1 MLIVSS
7 KARFILLSPMYSAE
21 RKQEIL
27 LMLEKNTRVHV
38 DQLANYF
45 GVSRSSIRRDLN
57 HLHEDGLLS
66 RTYGGAVALHNGSA
80 EAPFIERQVANFAE
94 KDRIGRAAVKLID
107 EGDTIFIDGGTTTE
121 CMTPYLLERRITV
134 VTYGLNI
141 INQLSCSK
149 SISLIAIGGTLH
161 PHSLTFGGALS
172 LGAIQ
177 SSNIRF
183 DKAFMAAS
191 GISAVDGIT
200 NASLEEVPIKRKAIE
215 AGQCNI
221 LLVDSSKI
229 GITRAAYIAPL
240 PDVHRV
246 ITGAQASSS
255 QIEAI
260 RTLPMVVD
268 LV

>member
-1 MLIVSS
+1 
-7 KARFILLSPMYSAE
+7 MYSAE

-27 LMLEKNTRVHV
+27 LLLEKNAHVHV
-38 DQLANYF
+38 DQLASHF

-57 HLHEDGLLS
+57 HLHEDGLLA
-66 RTYGGAVALHNGSA
+66 RTYGGAVALPNGSA
-80 EAPFIERQVANFAE
+80 ETPFKERQVANFAE
-94 KDRIGRAAVKLID
+94 KDRIGKAAVQLIED
-107 EGDTIFIDGGTTTE
+107 GDTIFIDGGTTTE
-121 CMTPYLLERRITV
+121 CMTPYLLDRRITV

-149 SISLIAIGGTLH
+149 SISLIVIGGTLH

-172 LGAIQ
+172 LGAMQ
-177 SSNIRF
+177 SYNIRF
-183 DKAFMAAS
+183 DKAFIAAS

-215 AGQCNI
+215 VGQCNI

-229 GITRAAYIAPL
+229 GVTRAAYIAPL
-240 PDVHRV
+240 QDVHRV
-246 ITGAQASSS
+246 ITGVQASPS
-255 QIEAI
+255 QVAAI
-260 RTLPMVVD
+260 RAIPLVVE